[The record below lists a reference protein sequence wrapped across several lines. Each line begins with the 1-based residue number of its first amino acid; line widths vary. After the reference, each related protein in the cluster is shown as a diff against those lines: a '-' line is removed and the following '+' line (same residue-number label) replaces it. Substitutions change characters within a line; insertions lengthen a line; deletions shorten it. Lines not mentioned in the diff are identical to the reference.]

1 MASLQEITE
10 TDPQNWNAEFWNE
23 LFDEALQTKKWI
35 CDEIYNSRSKDYHN
49 PFRLMVYESEAE
61 MNEVVGKLED
71 NSFINLQSSEFENFQ
86 SRIKDFKSQL

>member
-1 MASLQEITE
+1 
-10 TDPQNWNAEFWNE
+10 
-23 LFDEALQTKKWI
+23 
-35 CDEIYNSRSKDYHN
+35 
-49 PFRLMVYESEAE
+49 MVYESEAE